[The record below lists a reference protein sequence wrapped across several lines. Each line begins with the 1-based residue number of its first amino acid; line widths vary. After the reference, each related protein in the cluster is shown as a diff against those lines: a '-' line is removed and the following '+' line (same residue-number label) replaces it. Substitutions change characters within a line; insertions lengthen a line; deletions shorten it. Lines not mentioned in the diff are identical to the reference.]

1 MIRKVVV
8 ERIDGK
14 GSVLTLPFNQ
24 SQVYRYILKNISGL
38 GPVKAELNTSKVAT
52 KDGIIYNS
60 QRIDARNLVFD
71 IMLRREKDS
80 TIESSRQSLYGY
92 FPRNAILKFTF
103 YTDNTTVYCT
113 GYVESNEPTMF
124 DETSTQSISVICPNP
139 YFYDIASNTISLN
152 GILKSFEFPFENKL
166 SEQTIEF
173 GTIVKNS
180 TSNIYYTGSQS
191 IGVEIII
198 SFSGDVSGLQIY
210 NANTREKMEFNNYMF
225 RNKQELHINSQ
236 RGEKSIMLFDG
247 GNATNI
253 LNYLTN
259 DSEFIHLENGDNV
272 FAYKATSGSEHVS
285 MMINNKVIYEGI

>member
-1 MIRKVVV
+1 MIRKVTV

-24 SQVYRYILKNISGL
+24 SQVYRYILKKISGL
-38 GPVKAELNTSKVAT
+38 GPVKAELNTSKIAT

-60 QRIDARNLVFD
+60 QRIDFRNLVFD
-71 IMLRREKDS
+71 IILRKEKDS

-92 FPRNAILKFTF
+92 FPRKVSLKFTF
-103 YTDNTTVYCT
+103 YTDNKTVYCT
-113 GYVESNEPTMF
+113 GYVESNDPTIF
-124 DETSTQSISVICPNP
+124 DETSSQSISVICPNP
-139 YFYDIASNTISLN
+139 YFYDIKSNTISLN
-152 GILKSFEFPFENKL
+152 GIIKSFEFPFENKL
-166 SEQTIEF
+166 NEHAIEF
-173 GTIVKNS
+173 GTIVRNS
-180 TSNIYYTGSQS
+180 TGNIYYTGSQP
-191 IGVEIII
+191 IGIEIII
-198 SFSGDVSGLQIY
+198 SFSGDVSDLQIY
-210 NANTREKMEFNNYMF
+210 NANTREKMEFNNYTF

-236 RGEKSIMLFDG
+236 RGEKSITLLDG
-247 GNATNI
+247 GNAINL

>member
-14 GSVLTLPFNQ
+14 GGVLTLPFNQ
-24 SQVYRYILKNISGL
+24 SQVYRYILKNIRGL

-92 FPRNAILKFTF
+92 FPRNVILKFTF

-180 TSNIYYTGSQS
+180 TGNIYYIGSQS

-198 SFSGDVSGLQIY
+198 SFSGDVNGLQIY

-236 RGEKSIMLFDG
+236 RGEKSIMLFDE
-247 GNATNI
+247 GNATNL

>member
-1 MIRKVVV
+1 MIRKVTV

-14 GSVLTLPFNQ
+14 RSVLTLPFNQ
-24 SQVYRYILKNISGL
+24 SQVYRYILKKISGL
-38 GPVKAELNTSKVAT
+38 GPVKAELNTSKIAT

-60 QRIDARNLVFD
+60 QRIDSRNLVFD
-71 IMLRREKDS
+71 ILLRKEKDS
-80 TIESSRQSLYGY
+80 SIESSRQSLYGY
-92 FPRNAILKFTF
+92 FPRNVILKFTF

-180 TSNIYYTGSQS
+180 TGNIYYTGSQA

-247 GNATNI
+247 GNGTDL

-272 FAYKATSGSEHVS
+272 FAYKAASGSEHVS
-285 MMINNKVIYEGI
+285 MTINNKVIYEGI

>member
-14 GSVLTLPFNQ
+14 GGVLTLPFNQ
-24 SQVYRYILKNISGL
+24 SQVYRYILKNIRGL

-92 FPRNAILKFTF
+92 FPRNVILKFTF
-103 YTDNTTVYCT
+103 YTDNTIVYCT

-180 TSNIYYTGSQS
+180 TGNIYYTGSQS

-198 SFSGDVSGLQIY
+198 SFSGDVNGLQIY

-236 RGEKSIMLFDG
+236 RGEKSIMLFDE

-272 FAYKATSGSEHVS
+272 FAYKVASGSEHVS

>member
-1 MIRKVVV
+1 MIKKVTV
-8 ERIDGK
+8 ERTDGK

-38 GPVKAELNTSKVAT
+38 GPVKAELNTSKIAT

-60 QRIDARNLVFD
+60 QRIDARNLIFD
-71 IMLRREKDS
+71 IILRKEKDS
-80 TIESSRQSLYGY
+80 TIESSRQSLYRY
-92 FPRNAILKFTF
+92 FPRNVSLKFTF
-103 YTDNTTVYCT
+103 FTDNMTVYCT

-124 DETSTQSISVICPNP
+124 DEKSIQSISIICPNP
-139 YFYDIASNTISLN
+139 YFYDITSSTISLN

-166 SEQTIEF
+166 NAQTIEF
-173 GTIVKNS
+173 GVIARNS
-180 TSNIYYTGSQS
+180 TGNIYYTGSQS

-198 SFSGDVSGLQIY
+198 SFGGDVSGLQIY
-210 NANTREKMEFNNYMF
+210 NANTREKMEFNNFIF

-236 RGEKSIMLFDG
+236 RGEKSITLLDG
-247 GNATNI
+247 VTATNL

-272 FAYKATSGSEHVS
+272 FAYKVASGSEYVS

>member
-1 MIRKVVV
+1 
-8 ERIDGK
+8 
-14 GSVLTLPFNQ
+14 
-24 SQVYRYILKNISGL
+24 
-38 GPVKAELNTSKVAT
+38 
-52 KDGIIYNS
+52 
-60 QRIDARNLVFD
+60 
-71 IMLRREKDS
+71 MLRREKDS

-92 FPRNAILKFTF
+92 FPRNVILKFTF
-103 YTDNTTVYCT
+103 YTDNTIVYCT

-180 TSNIYYTGSQS
+180 TGNIYYTGSQS

-198 SFSGDVSGLQIY
+198 SFSGDVNGLQIY

-236 RGEKSIMLFDG
+236 RGEKSIMLVDE

>member
-14 GSVLTLPFNQ
+14 GGVLTLPFNQ
-24 SQVYRYILKNISGL
+24 SQVYRYILKNIRGL

-92 FPRNAILKFTF
+92 FPRNVILKFTF
-103 YTDNTTVYCT
+103 YTDNTIVYCT

-180 TSNIYYTGSQS
+180 TGNIYYTGSQS

-198 SFSGDVSGLQIY
+198 SFSGDVNGLQIY

-225 RNKQELHINSQ
+225 LNKQELHINSQ
-236 RGEKSIMLFDG
+236 RGEKSIMLFDE

>member
-14 GSVLTLPFNQ
+14 GGVLTLPFNQ
-24 SQVYRYILKNISGL
+24 SQVYRHILKNIRGL

-92 FPRNAILKFTF
+92 FPRNVILKFTF
-103 YTDNTTVYCT
+103 YTDNTIVYCT

-180 TSNIYYTGSQS
+180 TGNIYYTGSQS

-198 SFSGDVSGLQIY
+198 SFSGDVNGLQIY

-236 RGEKSIMLFDG
+236 RGEKSIMLFDE

>member
-14 GSVLTLPFNQ
+14 GGVLTLPFNQ
-24 SQVYRYILKNISGL
+24 SQVYRYILKNIRGL

-92 FPRNAILKFTF
+92 FPRNVILKFTF
-103 YTDNTTVYCT
+103 YTDNTIVYCT

-180 TSNIYYTGSQS
+180 TGNIYYTGSQS

-198 SFSGDVSGLQIY
+198 SFSGDVNGLQIY

-236 RGEKSIMLFDG
+236 HGEKSIMLFDE

>member
-1 MIRKVVV
+1 MIRKVTV

-14 GSVLTLPFNQ
+14 GGVLTLPFNQ
-24 SQVYRYILKNISGL
+24 NQVYRYILKNISGL

-139 YFYDIASNTISLN
+139 YFYDIESNTISLN

-166 SEQTIEF
+166 SERTIEF
-173 GTIVKNS
+173 GTIVRNS
-180 TSNIYYTGSQS
+180 TGNIYYTGSQS

-210 NANTREKMEFNNYMF
+210 NANTREKMEFNNYIF
-225 RNKQELHINSQ
+225 RNKQKLHINSQ